1 MTREEIINRI
11 YQNSG
16 ISELG
21 EVPFDTSPVETLEDY
36 PYSLPAGASGGFN
49 VPSGG
54 SVGAVGARSFGG
66 GRGGGGF
73 PLMLPNLSGSQPENA
88 EEYAQEYS
96 DAKALEYAAQN
107 AQEYAAE
114 GAESAAERARKAERD
129 RQAVQ
134 EIKEQSADI
143 TFEKPQIKTDFEQ
156 IRARGAEA
164 VEEMRRQGEILRGE
178 RLSAEQMASAPEAQQ
193 MQFKEQS
200 ADITFEKP
208 QIKTDFEQIRARG
221 AEAVE
226 EMRKQGE
233 ILRGERLSTEQMA
246 SAPEAQQMQF
256 GRFADTARAEQ
267 AVRRANPNADAQQIK
282 AKAEEI
288 AEKTRRSA
296 EPITQEDLQIT
307 YKDYRTPQ
315 LERIKEASSG
325 TFGRNQTQVAVSGRD
340 FSDVNAIKNYER
352 NLQGVSSV
360 SPNQKIQDN
369 RNVFQKAFDYMT
381 KTAQQSAENPLIGLG
396 AYGLAAPAL
405 AALPLSGA
413 ASAAAPVASNVL
425 QFPTAAKVAS
435 GAGAAGT
442 VLNFAS
448 RAAAESPASS
458 GYGRFAPTVWN
469 AETRS
474 VDAITSAA
482 PKVTTPVST
491 PSLSSGIKSAAQ
503 NVANKL
509 NEIRTN
515 TNKLTTKEKRL
526 GGL

>member
-36 PYSLPAGASGGFN
+36 PYSLPGGASGGFN

-54 SVGAVGARSFGG
+54 SVGAVGAQSFGC

-73 PLMLPNLSGSQPENA
+73 PLMLPNFSGSQPENA

-134 EIKEQSADI
+134 EIKEKS
-143 TFEKPQIKTDFEQ
+143 
-156 IRARGAEA
+156 
-164 VEEMRRQGEILRGE
+164 
-178 RLSAEQMASAPEAQQ
+178 S
-193 MQFKEQS
+193 
-200 ADITFEKP
+200 DITFEKP

-233 ILRGERLSTEQMA
+233 ILRGERLSEEQMA
-246 SAPEAQQMQF
+246 RAPEAQQMQF

-288 AEKTRRSA
+288 AEKSRSSA

-325 TFGRNQTQVAVSGRD
+325 TFGRNQTQVAVSGRY

-352 NLQGVSSV
+352 NIEGTSTV
-360 SPNQKIQDN
+360 SPNKPIEDK
-369 RNVFQKAFDYMT
+369 RNFFQRFKDFATEY
-381 KTAQQSAENPLIGLG
+381 AEKSHSPQYLLADIG
-396 AYGLAAPAL
+396 AYALAAPAL

-435 GAGAAGT
+435 GAAGAAGT

-491 PSLSSGIKSAAQ
+491 PSLSSGVKTAAQ
-503 NVANKL
+503 NVVNKL
-509 NEIRTN
+509 NQIRTN

>member
-36 PYSLPAGASGGFN
+36 PYSLPAGSSGGFN

-66 GRGGGGF
+66 GRGGGF

-114 GAESAAERARKAERD
+114 GAESAADRARKAERD

-134 EIKEQSADI
+134 EIKEKSADI
-143 TFEKPQIKTDFEQ
+143 TFEKPQIKTNFEQ

-193 MQFKEQS
+193 MQF
-200 ADITFEKP
+200 
-208 QIKTDFEQIRARG
+208 
-221 AEAVE
+221 
-226 EMRKQGE
+226 
-233 ILRGERLSTEQMA
+233 
-246 SAPEAQQMQF
+246 
-256 GRFADTARAEQ
+256 GRFADTARTEQ
-267 AVRRANPNADAQQIK
+267 AVRRANPNANAQQIK

-288 AEKTRRSA
+288 AEKSRSSA
-296 EPITQEDLQIT
+296 EPIKQEDLQIT

-315 LERIKEASSG
+315 LERIKEAASG
-325 TFGRNQTQVAVSGRD
+325 TFGMDQTQVAVTGRD

-352 NLQGVSSV
+352 NIQGVSSV
-360 SPNQKIQDN
+360 SPNKPIEDK
-369 RNVFQKAFDYMT
+369 RNVFQRFKDFATEY
-381 KTAQQSAENPLIGLG
+381 AEKSHSPRYLLADIG
-396 AYGLAAPAL
+396 AYALAAPAL
-405 AALPLSGA
+405 AALPVA
-413 ASAAAPVASNVL
+413 APAAVTAPAAATASNVL
-425 QFPTAAKVAS
+425 SFPTAAKVAT
-435 GAGAAGT
+435 AASTIGGT
-442 VLNFAS
+442 VLKFPTS
-448 RAAAESPASS
+448 AAAERTNYNFSPVQWNS
-458 GYGRFAPTVWN
+458 G
-469 AETRS
+469 TRT

-482 PKVTTPVST
+482 PKIASVTA
-491 PSLSSGIKSAAQ
+491 PSISSGVVSAAER
-503 NVANKL
+503 VVNKL
-509 NEIRTN
+509 NQAKTN
-515 TNKLTTKEKRL
+515 TQKLTTKEKRL

>member
-21 EVPFDTSPVETLEDY
+21 EVPFGTSPVETLEDY
-36 PYSLPAGASGGFN
+36 PYSLPAGASGSFN

-54 SVGAVGARSFGG
+54 SVGAVGAQSYGG
-66 GRGGGGF
+66 RRGGGGF
-73 PLMLPNLSGSQPENA
+73 GFPMLPNLSGSQPESA
-88 EEYAQEYS
+88 EEFADEYANEYAQER
-96 DAKALEYAAQN
+96 
-107 AQEYAAE
+107 AAE
-114 GAESAAERARKAERD
+114 SAESAADSAAESAAERARKAERD
-129 RQAVQ
+129 KQAVQ
-134 EIKEQSADI
+134 EI
-143 TFEKPQIKTDFEQ
+143 
-156 IRARGAEA
+156 
-164 VEEMRRQGEILRGE
+164 
-178 RLSAEQMASAPEAQQ
+178 
-193 MQFKEQS
+193 KEQS

-233 ILRGERLSTEQMA
+233 ILRGERLSAEQMA

-256 GRFADTARAEQ
+256 GRFSDTARTEQ

-288 AEKTRRSA
+288 AEKSRSSA
-296 EPITQEDLQIT
+296 EPIKQEDLQIT

-315 LERIKEASSG
+315 LERIKETASG

-352 NLQGVSSV
+352 NIQGVSSV
-360 SPNQKIQDN
+360 SPNKPIEDK
-369 RNVFQKAFDYMT
+369 RNVFQRAFDYMT
-381 KTAQQSAENPLIGLG
+381 KTARESAENPLIGLG

-405 AALPLSGA
+405 AALPVA
-413 ASAAAPVASNVL
+413 APAAAPVASNVL

-435 GAGAAGT
+435 GAAGAVGT

-491 PSLSSGIKSAAQ
+491 PSLSSGVKTAAQ
-503 NVANKL
+503 NVVNKL
-509 NEIRTN
+509 NQIRTN

>member
-73 PLMLPNLSGSQPENA
+73 PLTLPNLSGSQPENA

-114 GAESAAERARKAERD
+114 GAESAADRARKAERD

-134 EIKEQSADI
+134 EIKE
-143 TFEKPQIKTDFEQ
+143 K
-156 IRARGAEA
+156 
-164 VEEMRRQGEILRGE
+164 
-178 RLSAEQMASAPEAQQ
+178 
-193 MQFKEQS
+193 S

-233 ILRGERLSTEQMA
+233 ILRGERLSADQMA

-288 AEKTRRSA
+288 AEKTRSSA

-307 YKDYRTPQ
+307 YKDYRAPQ

-352 NLQGVSSV
+352 NIQGVSSV
-360 SPNQKIQDN
+360 SPNKPIEDK
-369 RNVFQKAFDYMT
+369 RNIIQKAFDYMT
-381 KTAQQSAENPLIGLG
+381 KTAKESAENPLIGLG

-435 GAGAAGT
+435 GAAGAAGT

>member
-54 SVGAVGARSFGG
+54 SVGAVGAQSFGG

-114 GAESAAERARKAERD
+114 GAESAADRARKAERD
-129 RQAVQ
+129 RQAMQ
-134 EIKEQSADI
+134 EIKE
-143 TFEKPQIKTDFEQ
+143 K
-156 IRARGAEA
+156 
-164 VEEMRRQGEILRGE
+164 
-178 RLSAEQMASAPEAQQ
+178 
-193 MQFKEQS
+193 S

-233 ILRGERLSTEQMA
+233 ILRGERLSANQMA
-246 SAPEAQQMQF
+246 SAQEAQQMQF

-288 AEKTRRSA
+288 AEKSRSSA

-352 NLQGVSSV
+352 NIQGVSSV
-360 SPNQKIQDN
+360 SPNKPIEDK
-369 RNVFQKAFDYMT
+369 RNVFQKALDYMT
-381 KTAQQSAENPLIGLG
+381 ERQTYKMEHPLETLGVELASGL
-396 AYGLAAPAL
+396 LAAPAL
-405 AALPLSGA
+405 AALPVA
-413 ASAAAPVASNVL
+413 APAAVTAPAAATASNVL
-425 QFPTAAKVAS
+425 SFPTAAKVAT
-435 GAGAAGT
+435 AASTIGGT
-442 VLNFAS
+442 VLKFPTS
-448 RAAAESPASS
+448 AAAERTNYNFSPVQWNS
-458 GYGRFAPTVWN
+458 GSQRI
-469 AETRS
+469 
-474 VDAITSAA
+474 DAITSAA
-482 PKVTTPVST
+482 PKIASVTA
-491 PSLSSGIKSAAQ
+491 PSISSGVVSAAER
-503 NVANKL
+503 VVNKL
-509 NEIRTN
+509 NQAKTN
-515 TNKLTTKEKRL
+515 TQKLTTKEKRL

>member
-49 VPSGG
+49 VPSAG
-54 SVGAVGARSFGG
+54 SVGAVGAQSYGG
-66 GRGGGGF
+66 RRGGGFGF
-73 PLMLPNLSGSQPENA
+73 PMLPNLSGTQPESAEEFA
-88 EEYAQEYS
+88 EEYAN
-96 DAKALEYAAQN
+96 EYAQERAQS
-107 AQEYAAE
+107 AADSA
-114 GAESAAERARKAERD
+114 AESAADRARKAERD

-134 EIKEQSADI
+134 EIKE
-143 TFEKPQIKTDFEQ
+143 K
-156 IRARGAEA
+156 
-164 VEEMRRQGEILRGE
+164 
-178 RLSAEQMASAPEAQQ
+178 
-193 MQFKEQS
+193 S

-256 GRFADTARAEQ
+256 GRFADTARTEQ
-267 AVRRANPNADAQQIK
+267 AVRRANPNANAQQIK

-288 AEKTRRSA
+288 AEKTRSSA
-296 EPITQEDLQIT
+296 DPITQEDLQIT
-307 YKDYRTPQ
+307 YKDYRIPQ

-352 NLQGVSSV
+352 NIQGTSTV
-360 SPNQKIQDN
+360 SPNKPIEDK
-369 RNVFQKAFDYMT
+369 RNVIQKAFDYMT
-381 KTAQQSAENPLIGLG
+381 KTAKESAENPLIGLG

-405 AALPLSGA
+405 AALPISGA

-435 GAGAAGT
+435 GAAGAAGT

>member
-1 MTREEIINRI
+1 
-11 YQNSG
+11 
-16 ISELG
+16 
-21 EVPFDTSPVETLEDY
+21 
-36 PYSLPAGASGGFN
+36 
-49 VPSGG
+49 
-54 SVGAVGARSFGG
+54 
-66 GRGGGGF
+66 
-73 PLMLPNLSGSQPENA
+73 
-88 EEYAQEYS
+88 
-96 DAKALEYAAQN
+96 
-107 AQEYAAE
+107 
-114 GAESAAERARKAERD
+114 
-129 RQAVQ
+129 
-134 EIKEQSADI
+134 
-143 TFEKPQIKTDFEQ
+143 
-156 IRARGAEA
+156 
-164 VEEMRRQGEILRGE
+164 
-178 RLSAEQMASAPEAQQ
+178 
-193 MQFKEQS
+193 
-200 ADITFEKP
+200 
-208 QIKTDFEQIRARG
+208 
-221 AEAVE
+221 
-226 EMRKQGE
+226 
-233 ILRGERLSTEQMA
+233 MA

>member
-21 EVPFDTSPVETLEDY
+21 EVPFGTSPVETLEDY

-54 SVGAVGARSFGG
+54 SVGAVGAQSFGG
-66 GRGGGGF
+66 RRGGGGF
-73 PLMLPNLSGSQPENA
+73 PLMLPNLSGSQPESA

-107 AQEYAAE
+107 AQE
-114 GAESAAERARKAERD
+114 SAAENAAQKQAQERAA
-129 RQAVQ
+129 QQ
-134 EIKEQSADI
+134 IGKEDYKSIDI
-143 TFEKPQIKTDFEQ
+143 TFEKPQIKTESGE
-156 IRARGAEA
+156 IRARGEKALEDLREA
-164 VEEMRRQGEILRGE
+164 REIRSGE
-178 RLSAEQMASAPEAQQ
+178 RLSAQQMAN
-193 MQFKEQS
+193 
-200 ADITFEKP
+200 
-208 QIKTDFEQIRARG
+208 
-221 AEAVE
+221 
-226 EMRKQGE
+226 
-233 ILRGERLSTEQMA
+233 
-246 SAPEAQQMQF
+246 APEAQQMQF
-256 GRFADTARAEQ
+256 GRFADNATIENAIRAKNPE
-267 AVRRANPNADAQQIK
+267 ANAQEVKTK
-282 AKAEEI
+282 AQEVAERM
-288 AEKTRRSA
+288 KNSA
-296 EPITQEDLQIT
+296 EPIEEKELEIT
-307 YKDYRTPQ
+307 RGEWRTTPQ
-315 LERIKEASSG
+315 IELPQRSG
-325 TFGRNQTQVAVSGRD
+325 SFNRGQTQVAVTGRD
-340 FSDVNAIKNYER
+340 FSNVDSIKNYER

-381 KTAQQSAENPLIGLG
+381 KTAQQSAENPLLISG
-396 AYGLAAPAL
+396 AYLGAAPAL

-435 GAGAAGT
+435 GAAGAAGT

-448 RAAAESPASS
+448 RAAAESPVSS

-469 AETRS
+469 ADTRS

-491 PSLSSGIKSAAQ
+491 PSLSSGLQTAAQ
-503 NVANKL
+503 NVVNKL
-509 NEIRTN
+509 NQIRTN

>member
-66 GRGGGGF
+66 GRGGGFGF
-73 PLMLPNLSGSQPENA
+73 PMLPNLSGTQPESAEEFA
-88 EEYAQEYS
+88 EEYAN
-96 DAKALEYAAQN
+96 EYAQERAQST
-107 AQEYAAE
+107 ADSA
-114 GAESAAERARKAERD
+114 AESAAERARKAERD

-164 VEEMRRQGEILRGE
+164 VEEMRKQGEILRGE
-178 RLSAEQMASAPEAQQ
+178 RLSAEQMASA
-193 MQFKEQS
+193 S
-200 ADITFEKP
+200 
-208 QIKTDFEQIRARG
+208 
-221 AEAVE
+221 
-226 EMRKQGE
+226 
-233 ILRGERLSTEQMA
+233 
-246 SAPEAQQMQF
+246 EAQQMQF

-288 AEKTRRSA
+288 AEKSRSSA
-296 EPITQEDLQIT
+296 EPIKQEDLQIT

-315 LERIKEASSG
+315 LERIKEAASG
-325 TFGRNQTQVAVSGRD
+325 TFGRDQTQVAVTGRD

-352 NLQGVSSV
+352 NIQGVSSV
-360 SPNQKIQDN
+360 SPNKPIEDK
-369 RNVFQKAFDYMT
+369 RNVFQSFKDFATEY
-381 KTAQQSAENPLIGLG
+381 AEKSHSPRYLLADIG

-405 AALPLSGA
+405 AALPV
-413 ASAAAPVASNVL
+413 AAPAAVSAPATASNVL
-425 QFPTAAKVAS
+425 SFPTAAKVAT
-435 GAGAAGT
+435 AASTIGGT
-442 VLNFAS
+442 VLKFPTS
-448 RAAAESPASS
+448 AAAERTNYNFSPVQWNS
-458 GYGRFAPTVWN
+458 GSQRI
-469 AETRS
+469 
-474 VDAITSAA
+474 DAITSG
-482 PKVTTPVST
+482 VV
-491 PSLSSGIKSAAQ
+491 SAAER
-503 NVANKL
+503 VVNKL
-509 NEIRTN
+509 NQAKTN
-515 TNKLTTKEKRL
+515 AQKLTTKEKRL

>member
-66 GRGGGGF
+66 GRGGGF

-114 GAESAAERARKAERD
+114 GAESAADRARKAERD

-134 EIKEQSADI
+134 EIKEKSADI

-193 MQFKEQS
+193 MQF
-200 ADITFEKP
+200 
-208 QIKTDFEQIRARG
+208 
-221 AEAVE
+221 
-226 EMRKQGE
+226 
-233 ILRGERLSTEQMA
+233 
-246 SAPEAQQMQF
+246 

-282 AKAEEI
+282 AKVEEI
-288 AEKTRRSA
+288 AEKSRSSA
-296 EPITQEDLQIT
+296 DPITQEDLQIT

-352 NLQGVSSV
+352 NIQGVSSV
-360 SPNQKIQDN
+360 SPNKPIEDK
-369 RNVFQKAFDYMT
+369 RNVFQKALDYMT
-381 KTAQQSAENPLIGLG
+381 ERQTYKMEHPLETLGVELASGL
-396 AYGLAAPAL
+396 LAAPAL
-405 AALPLSGA
+405 AALPVA
-413 ASAAAPVASNVL
+413 APAAVTAPVASNVL
-425 QFPTAAKVAS
+425 SFPTAAKVAS
-435 GAGAAGT
+435 GAAGAAGT

-482 PKVTTPVST
+482 PKVTTPVSN
-491 PSLSSGIKSAAQ
+491 PSLSSGVKTAAQ
-503 NVANKL
+503 NVVNKL
-509 NEIRTN
+509 NQIRTN

>member
-1 MTREEIINRI
+1 MTRDEIIKRI
-11 YQNSG
+11 FQNSG
-16 ISELG
+16 IDELG

-36 PYSLPAGASGGFN
+36 PYSLPVGASGSFN

-54 SVGAVGARSFGG
+54 SVGAVGAQSFGG

-114 GAESAAERARKAERD
+114 GADRARKAERD
-129 RQAVQ
+129 KQAVQ
-134 EIKEQSADI
+134 EIKE
-143 TFEKPQIKTDFEQ
+143 K
-156 IRARGAEA
+156 
-164 VEEMRRQGEILRGE
+164 
-178 RLSAEQMASAPEAQQ
+178 
-193 MQFKEQS
+193 S

-233 ILRGERLSTEQMA
+233 ILRGERLSAEQMA

-256 GRFADTARAEQ
+256 GRFSDTARAEQ

-288 AEKTRRSA
+288 AEKSRSSA

-352 NLQGVSSV
+352 NIQGVSSV
-360 SPNQKIQDN
+360 SPNKPIEDK
-369 RNVFQKAFDYMT
+369 RNVIQKAFDYMT
-381 KTAQQSAENPLIGLG
+381 KTAKESAENPLIGLG

-425 QFPTAAKVAS
+425 SFPTAAKVAS
-435 GAGAAGT
+435 GAAGAAGT

-491 PSLSSGIKSAAQ
+491 PSLSSSVKTAAQ
-503 NVANKL
+503 NVVNKL
-509 NEIRTN
+509 NQIRTN

>member
-1 MTREEIINRI
+1 MTRDEIINRI

-36 PYSLPAGASGGFN
+36 PYSLPAGVSGSFN

-54 SVGAVGARSFGG
+54 SVGAVGAQSFGG

-88 EEYAQEYS
+88 EEYEQEYS

-114 GAESAAERARKAERD
+114 GAESAADRARKAERD

-134 EIKEQSADI
+134 EIKE
-143 TFEKPQIKTDFEQ
+143 K
-156 IRARGAEA
+156 
-164 VEEMRRQGEILRGE
+164 
-178 RLSAEQMASAPEAQQ
+178 
-193 MQFKEQS
+193 S

-233 ILRGERLSTEQMA
+233 ILRGERLSADQMA
-246 SAPEAQQMQF
+246 GAPEAQQMQF

-288 AEKTRRSA
+288 AEKSRSSA

-352 NLQGVSSV
+352 NIQGVSSV
-360 SPNQKIQDN
+360 SPNKPIEDK
-369 RNVFQKAFDYMT
+369 RNVIQKAFDYMT
-381 KTAQQSAENPLIGLG
+381 KTAKESAENPLIGLG

-425 QFPTAAKVAS
+425 SFPTAAKVAS
-435 GAGAAGT
+435 GAAGAAGT

-448 RAAAESPASS
+448 RAAAESPSFS

-469 AETRS
+469 ADTRR

-491 PSLSSGIKSAAQ
+491 PSLSSGVKTAAQ
-503 NVANKL
+503 NVVNKL
-509 NEIRTN
+509 NQIRTN

>member
-54 SVGAVGARSFGG
+54 SVGAVGAQSFGG

-107 AQEYAAE
+107 AQEFAAE
-114 GAESAAERARKAERD
+114 GAAQKQAQERAA
-129 RQAVQ
+129 QQ
-134 EIKEQSADI
+134 IGKEDYKSIDI
-143 TFEKPQIKTDFEQ
+143 TFEKPQIKTESGE
-156 IRARGAEA
+156 IRARGEKALEDLREA
-164 VEEMRRQGEILRGE
+164 REIRSGE
-178 RLSAEQMASAPEAQQ
+178 RLSAQQMAN
-193 MQFKEQS
+193 
-200 ADITFEKP
+200 
-208 QIKTDFEQIRARG
+208 
-221 AEAVE
+221 
-226 EMRKQGE
+226 
-233 ILRGERLSTEQMA
+233 
-246 SAPEAQQMQF
+246 APEAQQMQF
-256 GRFADTARAEQ
+256 GRFADNATIEN
-267 AVRRANPNADAQQIK
+267 AVRAKNPEANAQEVK
-282 AKAEEI
+282 AKAQEV
-288 AEKTRRSA
+288 AERMKNSA
-296 EPITQEDLQIT
+296 EPIEEKELEIKRGEWRTNPQIEL
-307 YKDYRTPQ
+307 PQ
-315 LERIKEASSG
+315 RSG
-325 TFGRNQTQVAVSGRD
+325 AFDRGQTQVAVTGRD
-340 FSDVNAIKNYER
+340 FSNVDSIKNYER

-381 KTAQQSAENPLIGLG
+381 KTAQQSAENPLLVSG
-396 AYGLAAPAL
+396 AYLGAAPAL
-405 AALPLSGA
+405 AALPLSG
-413 ASAAAPVASNVL
+413 AAPVASNVL

-435 GAGAAGT
+435 GAAGAAGT

-448 RAAAESPASS
+448 RAAAEAPVSS

-491 PSLSSGIKSAAQ
+491 PSLSSGVQSAAQ
-503 NVANKL
+503 NVVNKL
-509 NEIRTN
+509 NQIRTN
-515 TNKLTTKEKRL
+515 TQKLTTKERRL

>member
-21 EVPFDTSPVETLEDY
+21 EVPFGTSPVETLEDY
-36 PYSLPAGASGGFN
+36 PYSLPAGASGAFN

-54 SVGAVGARSFGG
+54 SVGAVGAQSFGG

-73 PLMLPNLSGSQPENA
+73 PLMLPNLSGSQPESA
-88 EEYAQEYS
+88 EEYTQEYS
-96 DAKALEYAAQN
+96 DAKALEYAAKN
-107 AQEYAAE
+107 AQESA
-114 GAESAAERARKAERD
+114 AESAAQKQAQERAA
-129 RQAVQ
+129 QQ
-134 EIKEQSADI
+134 IGKEDYKSIDI
-143 TFEKPQIKTDFEQ
+143 TFEKPQIKTES
-156 IRARGAEA
+156 
-164 VEEMRRQGEILRGE
+164 GE
-178 RLSAEQMASAPEAQQ
+178 
-193 MQFKEQS
+193 
-200 ADITFEKP
+200 
-208 QIKTDFEQIRARG
+208 IRARG

-233 ILRGERLSTEQMA
+233 ILRGERLSAQQMA
-246 SAPEAQQMQF
+246 NAPETQQMQF
-256 GRFADTARAEQ
+256 GRFADNATIENAIRAKNPE
-267 AVRRANPNADAQQIK
+267 ANAQEVKTK
-282 AKAEEI
+282 AQEI
-288 AEKTRRSA
+288 AERMKNSA
-296 EPITQEDLQIT
+296 EPIEEKELEIT
-307 YKDYRTPQ
+307 RGEWRTTPQ
-315 LERIKEASSG
+315 IELPQKSG
-325 TFGRNQTQVAVSGRD
+325 SFDRGQTQVAVTGRD
-340 FSDVNAIKNYER
+340 FSNVDSIKNYER

-381 KTAQQSAENPLIGLG
+381 KTAQQSAENPLLISG
-396 AYGLAAPAL
+396 AYLGAAPAI

-435 GAGAAGT
+435 GAAGAAGT

-491 PSLSSGIKSAAQ
+491 PSLSSGLQTAAQ
-503 NVANKL
+503 NVVNKL
-509 NEIRTN
+509 NQIRTN

>member
-36 PYSLPAGASGGFN
+36 PYSLPAGASGAFN

-54 SVGAVGARSFGG
+54 SVGAVGAQSFGG

-73 PLMLPNLSGSQPENA
+73 PLMLPNLSGSQPESA

-114 GAESAAERARKAERD
+114 GAESAADRARKAERD

-134 EIKEQSADI
+134 EIKE
-143 TFEKPQIKTDFEQ
+143 K
-156 IRARGAEA
+156 
-164 VEEMRRQGEILRGE
+164 
-178 RLSAEQMASAPEAQQ
+178 
-193 MQFKEQS
+193 S

-233 ILRGERLSTEQMA
+233 ILRGERLSAEQMA

-288 AEKTRRSA
+288 AEKSRSSA
-296 EPITQEDLQIT
+296 DPITQEDLQIT

-315 LERIKEASSG
+315 IERIKESASG

-352 NLQGVSSV
+352 NIQGTSTV
-360 SPNQKIQDN
+360 SPNKPIEDK
-369 RNVFQKAFDYMT
+369 RNVIQKAFDYMT
-381 KTAQQSAENPLIGLG
+381 KTAKESAENPLIGLG

-405 AALPLSGA
+405 AALPISGA

-435 GAGAAGT
+435 GAAGAAGT

>member
-66 GRGGGGF
+66 GRGGGF

-114 GAESAAERARKAERD
+114 GAESAADRARKAERD

-134 EIKEQSADI
+134 EIKE
-143 TFEKPQIKTDFEQ
+143 K
-156 IRARGAEA
+156 
-164 VEEMRRQGEILRGE
+164 L
-178 RLSAEQMASAPEAQQ
+178 
-193 MQFKEQS
+193 

-288 AEKTRRSA
+288 AEKSRSSA
-296 EPITQEDLQIT
+296 DPITQEDLQIT

-315 LERIKEASSG
+315 LERIKEAASG
-325 TFGRNQTQVAVSGRD
+325 TFGRDQTQVAVTGRD

-352 NLQGVSSV
+352 NIQGVSSV
-360 SPNQKIQDN
+360 SPNKPIKDK
-369 RNVFQKAFDYMT
+369 RNVFQRFKDFATEY
-381 KTAQQSAENPLIGLG
+381 AEKSHSPRYLLADIG

-405 AALPLSGA
+405 AALPV
-413 ASAAAPVASNVL
+413 AAPAGATTSNVL
-425 QFPTAAKVAS
+425 SFPTAAKVAS
-435 GAGAAGT
+435 GAAGAAGT
-442 VLNFAS
+442 VLNFTS

-482 PKVTTPVST
+482 PKVTTPVSN
-491 PSLSSGIKSAAQ
+491 PSLSSGVKTAAQ
-503 NVANKL
+503 NVVNKL
-509 NEIRTN
+509 NQIRTN

>member
-21 EVPFDTSPVETLEDY
+21 EVPFDASPVETLEDY

-107 AQEYAAE
+107 AQEFAAE

-143 TFEKPQIKTDFEQ
+143 TFEKPQ
-156 IRARGAEA
+156 
-164 VEEMRRQGEILRGE
+164 V
-178 RLSAEQMASAPEAQQ
+178 
-193 MQFKEQS
+193 
-200 ADITFEKP
+200 
-208 QIKTDFEQIRARG
+208 KTDFEQIRARG

-233 ILRGERLSTEQMA
+233 ILRGERLSADQMA
-246 SAPEAQQMQF
+246 IAPEAQQMQF
-256 GRFADTARAEQ
+256 GHFADTARAEQ

-288 AEKTRRSA
+288 AEKTRSSA

-307 YKDYRTPQ
+307 YKDYRAPQ

-435 GAGAAGT
+435 GAAGAAGT

-491 PSLSSGIKSAAQ
+491 PSLSSGLQTAAQ
-503 NVANKL
+503 NVVNKL
-509 NEIRTN
+509 NQIRTN

>member
-21 EVPFDTSPVETLEDY
+21 EVPFGTSPVETLEDY
-36 PYSLPAGASGGFN
+36 PYSLPAGTYGEFR

-54 SVGAVGARSFGG
+54 SVGAVGAQSFGG
-66 GRGGGGF
+66 GRGGGLGF
-73 PLMLPNLSGSQPENA
+73 PLMLPNLSGSQPESA
-88 EEYAQEYS
+88 EEYAQEYA

-107 AQEYAAE
+107 AQESA
-114 GAESAAERARKAERD
+114 AESAAQKQAQERAA
-129 RQAVQ
+129 QQ
-134 EIKEQSADI
+134 IGKEDYKSIDI
-143 TFEKPQIKTDFEQ
+143 TFEKPQIKTESGE
-156 IRARGAEA
+156 IRARGEKALEDMREA
-164 VEEMRRQGEILRGE
+164 REIRSGE
-178 RLSAEQMASAPEAQQ
+178 RLSAQQMAN
-193 MQFKEQS
+193 
-200 ADITFEKP
+200 
-208 QIKTDFEQIRARG
+208 
-221 AEAVE
+221 
-226 EMRKQGE
+226 
-233 ILRGERLSTEQMA
+233 
-246 SAPEAQQMQF
+246 APEAQQMQF
-256 GRFADTARAEQ
+256 GRFADNAKIENAIRAKNPE
-267 AVRRANPNADAQQIK
+267 ANAQEVK
-282 AKAEEI
+282 AKAQEI
-288 AEKTRRSA
+288 AERMKNSA
-296 EPITQEDLQIT
+296 EPIEEKELEIT
-307 YKDYRTPQ
+307 RGEWRTTPQ
-315 LERIKEASSG
+315 IELPQRSG
-325 TFGRNQTQVAVSGRD
+325 SFNRGQTQVAVSGRD

-360 SPNQKIQDN
+360 SPNQKIQEN

-381 KTAQQSAENPLIGLG
+381 KTAKQSAENPLLISG
-396 AYGLAAPAL
+396 AYLGAAPAL

-413 ASAAAPVASNVL
+413 ASAAAPVASNIL

-435 GAGAAGT
+435 GAAGAAGT

-491 PSLSSGIKSAAQ
+491 PSLSSGLQTAAQ
-503 NVANKL
+503 NVVNKL
-509 NEIRTN
+509 NQIRTN

>member
-1 MTREEIINRI
+1 MTRDEIIKRI
-11 YQNSG
+11 FQNSG
-16 ISELG
+16 IESIG
-21 EVPFDTSPVETLEDY
+21 DVPFGTSPVENLEDY
-36 PYSLPAGASGGFN
+36 PYSLPASASGEFN

-54 SVGAVGARSFGG
+54 SVGAVGAQSYGG
-66 GRGGGGF
+66 RRGGGFGF
-73 PLMLPNLSGSQPENA
+73 PMLPNLSGTQPESAEEFA
-88 EEYAQEYS
+88 EEYANEY
-96 DAKALEYAAQN
+96 

-114 GAESAAERARKAERD
+114 GAESAADRARKAERD

-134 EIKEQSADI
+134 EIKEKSADI

-178 RLSAEQMASAPEAQQ
+178 RLSAEQMASAPEA
-193 MQFKEQS
+193 K
-200 ADITFEKP
+200 
-208 QIKTDFEQIRARG
+208 
-221 AEAVE
+221 
-226 EMRKQGE
+226 
-233 ILRGERLSTEQMA
+233 
-246 SAPEAQQMQF
+246 QMQF

-288 AEKTRRSA
+288 AEKSRSSA
-296 EPITQEDLQIT
+296 DPITQEDLQIT

-352 NLQGVSSV
+352 NIQGVSSV
-360 SPNQKIQDN
+360 SPNKPIEDK
-369 RNVFQKAFDYMT
+369 RNIIQKAFDYMT
-381 KTAQQSAENPLIGLG
+381 KTAKESAENPLIGFG
-396 AYGLAAPAL
+396 AYGLATPAL

-425 QFPTAAKVAS
+425 SFPTAAKVAS
-435 GAGAAGT
+435 GAAGAAGT

-482 PKVTTPVST
+482 PKVTTPVSN
-491 PSLSSGIKSAAQ
+491 PSLSSGVKTAAQ
-503 NVANKL
+503 NVVNKL
-509 NEIRTN
+509 NQIRTN

>member
-66 GRGGGGF
+66 GRGGGF

-107 AQEYAAE
+107 AQEYAVE
-114 GAESAAERARKAERD
+114 GAESAADRARKAERD

-134 EIKEQSADI
+134 EIKEKSADI

-156 IRARGAEA
+156 IRARGA
-164 VEEMRRQGEILRGE
+164 G
-178 RLSAEQMASAPEAQQ
+178 
-193 MQFKEQS
+193 
-200 ADITFEKP
+200 
-208 QIKTDFEQIRARG
+208 
-221 AEAVE
+221 AVE

-233 ILRGERLSTEQMA
+233 ILRGERLSIEQMA

-288 AEKTRRSA
+288 AEKSRSSA
-296 EPITQEDLQIT
+296 DPITQEDLQIT

-352 NLQGVSSV
+352 NIQGVSSV
-360 SPNQKIQDN
+360 SPNKPIEDK
-369 RNVFQKAFDYMT
+369 RNIIQKAFDYMT
-381 KTAQQSAENPLIGLG
+381 KTAKESAENPLIGLG

-405 AALPLSGA
+405 AALPISGA
-413 ASAAAPVASNVL
+413 ASAAAPVASNIL

-435 GAGAAGT
+435 GAAGAAGT

>member
-21 EVPFDTSPVETLEDY
+21 EVPFGTSPVETLEDY
-36 PYSLPAGASGGFN
+36 PYSLPADASGSFN

-54 SVGAVGARSFGG
+54 SVGAVGAQSFGG

-73 PLMLPNLSGSQPENA
+73 PLMLPNLSGSQPESA

-107 AQEYAAE
+107 AQESA
-114 GAESAAERARKAERD
+114 AESAAQKQVQERAA
-129 RQAVQ
+129 QQ
-134 EIKEQSADI
+134 IGKEDYKSIDI
-143 TFEKPQIKTDFEQ
+143 TFEKPQIKTESGE
-156 IRARGAEA
+156 IRARGEKALEDLREA
-164 VEEMRRQGEILRGE
+164 REIKSGE
-178 RLSAEQMASAPEAQQ
+178 RLTEEQMAN
-193 MQFKEQS
+193 
-200 ADITFEKP
+200 
-208 QIKTDFEQIRARG
+208 
-221 AEAVE
+221 
-226 EMRKQGE
+226 
-233 ILRGERLSTEQMA
+233 
-246 SAPEAQQMQF
+246 APEAQQMQF
-256 GRFADTARAEQ
+256 GRFADNATIENAIRAKNPE
-267 AVRRANPNADAQQIK
+267 ANAQEVK
-282 AKAEEI
+282 AKAQEI
-288 AEKTRRSA
+288 AERMKNSA
-296 EPITQEDLQIT
+296 EPIEEKELEIT
-307 YKDYRTPQ
+307 RGEWRTTPQ
-315 LERIKEASSG
+315 IELPQKSG
-325 TFGRNQTQVAVSGRD
+325 SFDRGQTQVAVTGRD
-340 FSDVNAIKNYER
+340 FSNVDSIKNYER
-352 NLQGVSSV
+352 NIQGVSSV
-360 SPNQKIQDN
+360 SPNQKIKDN

-381 KTAQQSAENPLIGLG
+381 KTAQQSAENPLLISG
-396 AYGLAAPAL
+396 AYLGAAPAL

-435 GAGAAGT
+435 GAAGAAGT

-448 RAAAESPASS
+448 RAAAESTVPS

-469 AETRS
+469 ADTRS

-491 PSLSSGIKSAAQ
+491 PSLSSGLQTAAQ
-503 NVANKL
+503 NVVNKL
-509 NEIRTN
+509 NQIRTN

>member
-21 EVPFDTSPVETLEDY
+21 EVPFGTSPVETLEDY
-36 PYSLPAGASGGFN
+36 PYSLPAGASGSFN

-54 SVGAVGARSFGG
+54 SVGAVGAQSFGG

-73 PLMLPNLSGSQPENA
+73 PLMLPNLSGSQPESA

-107 AQEYAAE
+107 AQESA
-114 GAESAAERARKAERD
+114 AESAAQKQAQERAA
-129 RQAVQ
+129 QQ
-134 EIKEQSADI
+134 IGKEDYKSIDI
-143 TFEKPQIKTDFEQ
+143 TFEKPQIKTASEE
-156 IRARGAEA
+156 IRARGEKALEDLREA
-164 VEEMRRQGEILRGE
+164 REIRSGE
-178 RLSAEQMASAPEAQQ
+178 RLSAQQMAN
-193 MQFKEQS
+193 
-200 ADITFEKP
+200 
-208 QIKTDFEQIRARG
+208 
-221 AEAVE
+221 
-226 EMRKQGE
+226 
-233 ILRGERLSTEQMA
+233 
-246 SAPEAQQMQF
+246 APEAQQMQF
-256 GRFADTARAEQ
+256 GRFADNATIENAIRAKNPE
-267 AVRRANPNADAQQIK
+267 ANAQEVKTK
-282 AKAEEI
+282 AQEI
-288 AEKTRRSA
+288 AERMKNSA
-296 EPITQEDLQIT
+296 EPIEEKELEIT
-307 YKDYRTPQ
+307 RGEWRTTPQ
-315 LERIKEASSG
+315 IELPQKSG
-325 TFGRNQTQVAVSGRD
+325 SFDRGQTQVAVTGRD
-340 FSDVNAIKNYER
+340 FSNVDSIKNYER

-360 SPNQKIQDN
+360 SPNQKIKDN

-381 KTAQQSAENPLIGLG
+381 KTAQQSAENPLLISG
-396 AYGLAAPAL
+396 AYLGAAPAL

-435 GAGAAGT
+435 GAAGAAGT

-448 RAAAESPASS
+448 RAAAEAPVPS

-469 AETRS
+469 ADTRS

-491 PSLSSGIKSAAQ
+491 PSLSSGLQTAAQ
-503 NVANKL
+503 NVVNKL
-509 NEIRTN
+509 NQIRTN

>member
-36 PYSLPAGASGGFN
+36 PYSLPAGASGSFN

-54 SVGAVGARSFGG
+54 SVGAVGAQSFGG
-66 GRGGGGF
+66 GRGGGF

-114 GAESAAERARKAERD
+114 GAESAADRARKAERD
-129 RQAVQ
+129 KQAVQ
-134 EIKEQSADI
+134 EIKEKSADI

-164 VEEMRRQGEILRGE
+164 L
-178 RLSAEQMASAPEAQQ
+178 
-193 MQFKEQS
+193 
-200 ADITFEKP
+200 
-208 QIKTDFEQIRARG
+208 
-221 AEAVE
+221 E

-233 ILRGERLSTEQMA
+233 ILRGERLSADQMA

-282 AKAEEI
+282 AKAKEI
-288 AEKTRRSA
+288 AEKSRSSA
-296 EPITQEDLQIT
+296 DPITQEDLQIT

-352 NLQGVSSV
+352 NIQGTSTV
-360 SPNQKIQDN
+360 SPNKPIEDK
-369 RNVFQKAFDYMT
+369 RNVIQKAFDYMT
-381 KTAQQSAENPLIGLG
+381 KTAKESAENPLIGLG

-425 QFPTAAKVAS
+425 SFPTAAKVAS
-435 GAGAAGT
+435 GAAGAAGT

-448 RAAAESPASS
+448 RAAAESPSFS

-482 PKVTTPVST
+482 PKVTTPVSN
-491 PSLSSGIKSAAQ
+491 PSLSSGVKTAAQ
-503 NVANKL
+503 NVVNKL
-509 NEIRTN
+509 NQIRTN